1 MSHVGRDLYE
11 RMLTCNLSTRL
22 NENSVEREE
31 RGREEEE
38 GNEREV
44 VVGKGR
50 EIKINVGEK

>member
-31 RGREEEE
+31 GGREEEE

-44 VVGKGR
+44 VVGKG
-50 EIKINVGEK
+50 EKENKCG